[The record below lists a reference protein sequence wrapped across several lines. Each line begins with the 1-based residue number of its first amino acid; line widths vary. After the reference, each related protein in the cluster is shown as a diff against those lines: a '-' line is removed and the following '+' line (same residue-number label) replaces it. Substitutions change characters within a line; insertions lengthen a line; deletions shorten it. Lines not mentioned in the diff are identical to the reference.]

1 MAKQVKRAWFTE
13 ITEGQD
19 IKLAIVENTPR
30 TVDGVTDQWQA
41 ITEVLEVRY
50 ESIQCDADLTSLT
63 GSYDDIHSRYHKTIL
78 NKAIAMGYQDP
89 RHIDLNSAQ
98 YFDQLYE
105 KDIKKAKKFSK
116 GQMVT
121 GGRIIPQDF

>member
-13 ITEGQD
+13 IVSGD
-19 IKLAIVENTPR
+19 IHLAIVENTPR

-41 ITEVLEVRY
+41 VTEILTVKY
-50 ESIQCDADLTSLT
+50 EAIKSQSDLASLT
-63 GSYDDIHSRYHKTIL
+63 GVYSDISPRFHKTIL

-89 RHIDLNSAQ
+89 RHIDLNTAQ

>member
-13 ITEGQD
+13 IVSGD

-41 ITEVLEVRY
+41 LSEVLTVRY
-50 ESIQCDADLTSLT
+50 EAIVANSDVTLMTNIYA
-63 GSYDDIHSRYHKTIL
+63 DIHSRYHKTIV

-89 RHIDLNSAQ
+89 RNKDLQSAQ

-105 KDIKKAKKFSK
+105 RDVKKAKKFSK

-121 GGRIIPQDF
+121 DGRIIPQDF

>member
-13 ITEGQD
+13 IVSGD
-19 IKLAIVENTPR
+19 IHLALVENTPR

-41 ITEVLEVRY
+41 VTEILTIRY
-50 ESIQCDADLTSLT
+50 ESIFADTNLTNP
-63 GSYDDIHSRYHKTIL
+63 GNSYDDIHSRYHKTIV
-78 NKAIAMGYQDP
+78 NKAIAMGYQDI
-89 RHIDLNSAQ
+89 RNKDLQSAQ

-105 KDIKKAKKFSK
+105 RDIKKAKKFSK